1 MKPASAPRK
10 WVARPYRDGDEE
22 GILELWKAVYPDR
35 QYARQ
40 EWMKWW
46 RWMYRDNPAGM
57 GVIALADH
65 DGRIIAHTAEIPI
78 MMKIGDS
85 DVLAAIGLDA
95 MTHPDYR
102 RQGTYAATVEL
113 RRQESLRRG
122 IRAEYAFRSKYS
134 YAYPGLSGKVGMF
147 DAATLP
153 KVFRP
158 LEWRATLATQTRNPL
173 VAAAGPAAGR
183 ILSAVVLRPA
193 KTRLPQGETLAAVDR
208 FDERF
213 DQLWARVSG
222 RYRAAVSRKKEYLNW
237 RYVAV
242 PDRHYT
248 ILAAGRAGAISG
260 YSVFTCADAG
270 GTVTG
275 LIAEVVAESQPV
287 AEGLIAAAVQRCREC
302 QAALVWG
309 ARLAGTPLAAAY
321 RRQGFIAAPRSKTKL
336 VTACGLSPEI
346 TAELQKPDGW
356 FLQMGDSD
364 EA

>member
-1 MKPASAPRK
+1 MSAAPRK
-10 WVARPYRDGDEE
+10 WIARPYRDGDEE
-22 GILELWKAVYPDR
+22 GIFELWRAVYPDR
-35 QYARQ
+35 RYVRG
-40 EWMKWW
+40 EWLAWW

-65 DGRIIAHTAEIPI
+65 DGQIIAHTAEIP
-78 MMKIGDS
+78 MVMKIGDA

-113 RRQESLRRG
+113 RRQESQRRG

-134 YAYPGLSGKVGMF
+134 YAYPGLSGRVGMF

-158 LEWRATLATQTRNPL
+158 LDWRATLATQTSNKL
-173 VAAAGPAAGR
+173 VLALGPAAGG
-183 ILSAVVLRPA
+183 LLTAVLLRPA
-193 KTRLPQGETLAAVDR
+193 KERLPEKMALSRADR
-208 FDERF
+208 FDDRF
-213 DQLWARVSG
+213 DQLWARISG
-222 RYRAAVSRKKEYLNW
+222 RYRAAVSRNSRYLNW

-248 ILAAGRAGAISG
+248 ILTAGSPDAVSG
-260 YSVFTCADAG
+260 YAVFSCADAE

-275 LIAEVVAESQPV
+275 VIAEVVAETRPV
-287 AEGLIAAAVQRCREC
+287 EEALIAAAVQQCREGK
-302 QAALVWG
+302 AALVWA
-309 ARLAGTPLAAAY
+309 ARLAGASLAQAY
-321 RRQGFIAAPRSKTKL
+321 RRQGFIAAPRSRTKL
-336 VTACGLSPEI
+336 VTACAFSPELDV
-346 TAELQKPDGW
+346 ELRRSGGW

>member
-1 MKPASAPRK
+1 MSGTPARK
-10 WVARPYRDGDEE
+10 WIARPYRDGDEE

-35 QYARQ
+35 KYVREDWLA
-40 EWMKWW
+40 WW

-65 DGRIIAHTAEIPI
+65 DGKIVAHTAEIP
-78 MMKIGDS
+78 MLMKIGDA

-113 RRQESLRRG
+113 RRQESQKRG

-153 KVFRP
+153 KAFRP
-158 LEWRATLATQTRNPL
+158 LDWRATLKTQTGNKL
-173 VAAAGPAAGR
+173 VLALGPAAGGV
-183 ILSAVVLRPA
+183 LTTVVLRPA
-193 KTRLPQGETLAAVDR
+193 GTRLPEGMDLAPADR

-213 DQLWARVSG
+213 DQLWARISG
-222 RYRAAVSRKKEYLNW
+222 QYRAAVSRKKEYLNW

-248 ILAAGRAGAISG
+248 ILTAGRADAISG
-260 YSVFTCADAG
+260 YVVFSCADAE
-270 GTVTG
+270 GTITG
-275 LIAEVVAESQPV
+275 LIAEVLAESQPV
-287 AEGLIAAAVQRCREC
+287 AECLIAAAVRGCR
-302 QAALVWG
+302 QGKAALVWG
-309 ARLAGTPLAAAY
+309 ARLDGTPLAAAY
-321 RRQGFIAAPRSKTKL
+321 RRQGFIGAPRSKTKL
-336 VTACGLSPEI
+336 VTACGFSPEI
-346 TAELQKPDGW
+346 AAEMQKPEGW

>member
-1 MKPASAPRK
+1 MSGTPRK
-10 WVARPYRDGDEE
+10 WIARPYRDGDEE

-35 QYARQ
+35 RYVREDWLA
-40 EWMKWW
+40 WW
-46 RWMYRDNPAGM
+46 RWMYRDNPAGR

-65 DGRIIAHTAEIPI
+65 DGKIIAHTAEIPM
-78 MMKIGDS
+78 MMKIGDA

-113 RRQESLRRG
+113 RRQESQKRG

-158 LEWRATLATQTRNPL
+158 LDWRATLKTQTGNKL
-173 VAAAGPAAGR
+173 VLAFGPTAGGLAAAVA
-183 ILSAVVLRPA
+183 LRPA
-193 KTRLPQGETLAAVDR
+193 GTRLPEGMTLSQADR

-213 DQLWARVSG
+213 DQLWSRVSV
-222 RYRAAVSRKKEYLNW
+222 RYRAALSRKKEYLNW

-248 ILAAGRAGAISG
+248 ILTSGRPDTISG
-260 YSVFTCADAG
+260 YVVFSCADAD

-275 LIAEVVAESQPV
+275 LIAEVVAESQSV
-287 AEGLIAAAVQRCREC
+287 EECLIRAAVQRCREGK
-302 QAALVWG
+302 AALVWG

-321 RRQGFIAAPRSKTKL
+321 KRQGFIAAPRSKTKL
-336 VTACGLSPEI
+336 VTACAFSPELD
-346 TAELQKPDGW
+346 AELRKPDAW

>member
-1 MKPASAPRK
+1 MSVAPRK
-10 WVARPYRDGDEE
+10 WIARPYRDGDEE
-22 GILELWKAVYPDR
+22 GILELWRAVYPDR
-35 QYARQ
+35 KYVREDWLA
-40 EWMKWW
+40 WW

-65 DGRIIAHTAEIPI
+65 DGRIIAHTAEIPM
-78 MMKIGDS
+78 MMKIGEGEA
-85 DVLAAIGLDA
+85 LAAIGLDA
-95 MTHPDYR
+95 MTHPGYR

-113 RRQESLRRG
+113 RRQESQKRG

-158 LEWRATLATQTRNPL
+158 LDWAATLKTQTGNKL
-173 VAAAGPAAGR
+173 VLALGPAAGG
-183 ILSAVVLRPA
+183 LLTSVALRPA
-193 KTRLPQGETLAAVDR
+193 KARLPDGMTLSEVDR
-208 FDERF
+208 FDDRF
-213 DQLWARVSG
+213 DQLWARVSP
-222 RYRAAVSRKKEYLNW
+222 RYRSAVSRKKDYLNW

-248 ILAAGRAGAISG
+248 ILTARDASAVSG
-260 YSVFTCADAG
+260 YAVFSCADAD
-270 GTVTG
+270 GTITG
-275 LIAEVVAESQPV
+275 LIAEVVAETRPV
-287 AEGLIAAAVQRCREC
+287 EECLIEASVQRCREAK
-302 QAALVWG
+302 AALVWA
-309 ARLAGTPLAAAY
+309 ARLASTSLAKAY

-336 VTACGLSPEI
+336 VTACAFSPEL
-346 TAELQKPDGW
+346 TAEMQKPGAW

>member
-1 MKPASAPRK
+1 MSAASPK
-10 WVARPYRDGDEE
+10 WIARPYRDGDEE

-35 QYARQ
+35 TFVRQ

-46 RWMYRDNPAGM
+46 RWMYRDNPAGT

-65 DGRIIAHTAEIPI
+65 DGLIIAHTAEIPI

-113 RRQESLRRG
+113 RRQESLKRG

-158 LEWRATLATQTRNPL
+158 LDWRATLAAQTRNP
-173 VAAAGPAAGR
+173 VVTAAGPAAGR
-183 ILSAVVLRPA
+183 LLAAVAMRPA
-193 KTRLPQGETLAAVDR
+193 KARLPEGVAISQVDG
-208 FDERF
+208 FDDRF
-213 DQLWARVSG
+213 DQLWARVAG
-222 RYRAAVSRKKEYLNW
+222 RYRAAVSRKKEYLSW

-248 ILAAGRAGAISG
+248 ILAAGSAAAISG
-260 YSVFTCADAG
+260 YSVFSCADAE

-287 AEGLIAAAVQRCREC
+287 AEGLIAAAVQRCREGK
-302 QAALVWG
+302 AALVWG
-309 ARLAGTPLAAAY
+309 ARLAGTPLAEAY
-321 RRQGFIAAPRSKTKL
+321 RRQGFIAAPRSRTKL
-336 VTACGLSPEI
+336 VTACGFSPEL